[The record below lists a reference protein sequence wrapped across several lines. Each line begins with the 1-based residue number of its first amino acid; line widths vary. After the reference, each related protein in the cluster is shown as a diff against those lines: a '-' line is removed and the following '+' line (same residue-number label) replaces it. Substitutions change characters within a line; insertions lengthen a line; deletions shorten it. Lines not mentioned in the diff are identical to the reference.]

1 MDPVTV
7 VFGLACIGAGGG
19 AGFWLKKADARL
31 QKLSDKAIVLQEGQ
45 AAHFSHL
52 NTEVNNLRAEVSQM
66 NGLVNSLRATHPEID
81 GALLVHSAINNFE
94 SSSPKDT
101 LNLRSETI
109 SALETILSTISTEAE
124 IGGEGILPPRP
135 SDFLADCLT
144 CLNKEIFR

>member
-52 NTEVNNLRAEVSQM
+52 NTEVNSLRAEVS
-66 NGLVNSLRATHPEID
+66 
-81 GALLVHSAINNFE
+81 
-94 SSSPKDT
+94 
-101 LNLRSETI
+101 
-109 SALETILSTISTEAE
+109 
-124 IGGEGILPPRP
+124 
-135 SDFLADCLT
+135 
-144 CLNKEIFR
+144 